1 MYIKAII
8 SSTMPIE
15 QLIFDAPEKDVG
27 SLRRMLWHSEE
38 LFQSTMQKIKARV
51 NVPMGE
57 NGSISVSANGMKKR
71 NHITVLDG
79 TIKGNG
85 KDDIPDAINTFNRLF
100 NEIGHDVIVDASVE
114 FVSKE
119 NDIPLQ
125 EWGWDRSKAKL
136 TLTDVGFRGIAVNG
150 KNEPMPKGK

>member
-8 SSTMPIE
+8 ASTMPIE

-38 LFQSTMQKIKARV
+38 LFQSTMRQIKDRV
-51 NVPMGE
+51 NVPMGD
-57 NGSISVSANGMKKR
+57 NGSISVSASGMKKR

-79 TIKGNG
+79 TIKGKG

-125 EWGWDRSKAKL
+125 EWKYDGANAKWM
-136 TLTDVGFRGIAVNG
+136 VRQ
-150 KNEPMPKGK
+150 